1 MFWVKNEAEG
11 FATQSA
17 ALSGVALK
25 WNGPAAPAG
34 GPADASK
41 VASSSGGHPQR
52 KAAQKEYRLIA
63 GTLDSGTALWARSG
77 PLEKVS
83 APCQCAP
90 AAASPLDPDLPGR
103 ASHTTAMSSR
113 KSTAEA

>member
-11 FATQSA
+11 FATQSG

-25 WNGPAAPAG
+25 WNGSAAHAG

-41 VASSSGGHPQR
+41 VASSGGGHPQR

-63 GTLDSGTALWARSG
+63 GTLDSGTHYVPDPAR
-77 PLEKVS
+77 LKRRLHYVS
-83 APCQCAP
+83 VRRPPPRHWPRTCPDAP
-90 AAASPLDPDLPGR
+90 ATPPR
-103 ASHTTAMSSR
+103 
-113 KSTAEA
+113 